1 MCVPQYL
8 QAAVVVVFNFAM
20 VLFVFPAILSLDLHR
35 REKRRLDIL
44 CCFYRYQ
51 HWAGWDGSDPGGL
64 SVTGVTKHL
73 LLLSLLLH
81 SLHAALAPHGSSR
94 SSPKS

>member
-1 MCVPQYL
+1 MIPLQGMGRDGQTLLLTHFPQYL

-44 CCFYRYQ
+44 CCFYRYW
-51 HWAGWDGSDPGGL
+51 HWAG
-64 SVTGVTKHL
+64 
-73 LLLSLLLH
+73 
-81 SLHAALAPHGSSR
+81 
-94 SSPKS
+94 